1 MRTRDLIGSCLIL
14 TFLLFSIAA
23 DAQMIDRSIIE
34 KRVKNKI
41 QLRNFIGNDQP
52 QPSNSYV
59 EAKDE
64 SGELQVISRREFE
77 QIVQST
83 PLVKDRI
90 ERIYD
95 LNRDGRLQREEI
107 IDMYRDVVLSVQRRG
122 AFTVSSDLLKDFDQ
136 NEDGR
141 ISLGEATVLSE
152 KIN

>member
-1 MRTRDLIGSCLIL
+1 
-14 TFLLFSIAA
+14 
-23 DAQMIDRSIIE
+23 MIDRSVIE
-34 KRVKNKI
+34 KRIKNKI

-52 QPSNSYV
+52 PLSNTNV
-59 EAKDE
+59 EAKGGNIE
-64 SGELQVISRREFE
+64 SQEISRQEFE

-141 ISLGEATVLSE
+141 INLGEADVLSK